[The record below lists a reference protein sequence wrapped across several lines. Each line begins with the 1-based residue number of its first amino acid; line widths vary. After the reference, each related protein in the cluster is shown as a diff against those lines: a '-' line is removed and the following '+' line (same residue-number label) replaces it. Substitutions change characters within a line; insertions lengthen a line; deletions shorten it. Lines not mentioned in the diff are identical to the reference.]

1 MDFNFDF
8 NLVRSQKLLL
18 IPQLKQAIEILEMNS
33 RELFRYIESQLETNP
48 VLEAAGPSVEE
59 ETGDGIRAFNSED
72 DAMYENGGIDM
83 NMHSVGMHGELSLK
97 DHLLIRLESVCPDKL
112 SYAIGEYLVDNTDDN
127 GYLQVD
133 TLEVAEHLEVPEEIV
148 LKVLKKLQSMDPPG
162 ICARNLRECLL
173 LQLSQMDEPDNDA
186 IMVVDKY
193 LDALASDD
201 ADKVAQAT
209 GIPLK
214 KVKEVFKKVRDLE
227 PRPGR
232 EFYINKMENP
242 IIPDIFIKDNC
253 NGLQVIFNEEAFPDI
268 LISESFLSDMSSSCG
283 EEHKGTVGVRQ
294 VRQGTVLCLTPQ
306 EQLSNA
312 AWLIKCL
319 EQREDIIFNI
329 VWKLCDC
336 EEEFFRN
343 GPKALKILDKSS
355 FASSICIHESI
366 FDKAVYGKYIQCRWG
381 VYELSGFF
389 GM

>member
-8 NLVRSQKLLL
+8 NPVRSQKLLL

-33 RELFRYIESQLETNP
+33 RELFRYIESLLETNP
-48 VLEAAGPSVEE
+48 ALEAAGPSAGEE
-59 ETGDGIRAFNSED
+59 AGEGIRAYIYED
-72 DAMYENGGIDM
+72 DAMHENGGINM
-83 NMHSVGMHGELSLK
+83 NMQSAGMHCELSLK

-127 GYLQVD
+127 GYLHVD
-133 TLEVAEHLEVPEEIV
+133 TLEVAEHLEVPEETV
-148 LKVLKKLQSMDPPG
+148 LRVLEKVQSLGPPG

-173 LQLSQMDEPDNDA
+173 LQLPQMDEPDDEA
-186 IMVVDKY
+186 ILVVDKY

-201 ADKVAQAT
+201 ADSVAQAT
-209 GIPLK
+209 GMPLK

-253 NGLQVIFNEEAFPDI
+253 NSLQVIFNDEAFPDI

-283 EEHKGTVGVRQ
+283 GSECESFQEHLK
-294 VRQGTVLCLTPQ
+294 
-306 EQLSNA
+306 NA

-329 VWKLCDC
+329 AGKLCDC

-366 FDKAVYGKYIQCRWG
+366 FDRAINGKYIQCRWG

-389 GM
+389 GI

>member
-1 MDFNFDF
+1 LDFNFDF

-33 RELFRYIESQLETNP
+33 RELFRYIENQLETNP
-48 VLEAAGPSVEE
+48 ALEEADHYAAEAAEGMARSYFP
-59 ETGDGIRAFNSED
+59 ED
-72 DAMYENGGIDM
+72 DAANENGGIDM
-83 NMHSVGMHGELSLK
+83 NAPGMHAAEFSLK

-133 TLEVAEHLEVPEEIV
+133 TGEVAEHLEVPEEIV
-148 LKVLKKLQSMDPPG
+148 LKVLEKLQSLDPPG

-173 LQLSQMDEPDNDA
+173 LQLSQMDEPDYDA

-193 LDALASDD
+193 LDALAGDD
-201 ADKVAQAT
+201 AVSVAQAT
-209 GIPLK
+209 GMPLN
-214 KVKEVFKKVRDLE
+214 KVKEVFRKVRDLE

-232 EFYINKMENP
+232 EFYVNRMENP

-268 LISESFLSDMSSSCG
+268 MISESFLSDISSSCG
-283 EEHKGTVGVRQ
+283 GSEFKSLHEH
-294 VRQGTVLCLTPQ
+294 LY
-306 EQLSNA
+306 NA

-329 VWKLCDC
+329 ARKLCDC
-336 EEEFFRN
+336 EEEFFKN

-366 FDKAVYGKYIQCRWG
+366 FDRAINGKYIQCRWG
-381 VYELSGFF
+381 VYELSSFF